1 MRKVA
6 LMAAIGLAALVVR
19 PSQADGVRKSPEL
32 AIGLNNGGQALLSQ
46 YRGKVVVV
54 AFILT
59 YCPHC
64 QKTIGVLSRM
74 QNEYGPRGFQVLAS
88 AIEDNAKMAV
98 PDFLRRFNPPF
109 PVGFNSRDTAVE
121 YLQHPSFLR
130 FPMPQIVFV
139 DKLGTIRSQ
148 YAGDNPFFADDVQTQ
163 TQNFRSKIEELLKEA
178 PAPQKKA
185 PSSKSKK

>member
-1 MRKVA
+1 MRNVA
-6 LMAAIGLAALVVR
+6 LLAAIGLTALLVQ
-19 PSQADGVRKSPEL
+19 PSRADGVRKSPEL
-32 AIGLNNGGQALLSQ
+32 AISLNNGGQAMLSQ
-46 YRGKVVVV
+46 FRGKVVVV

-64 QKTIGVLSRM
+64 QKTIGVLSQM
-74 QNEYGPRGFQVLAS
+74 QNEYGPRGFQALAS

-98 PDFLRRFNPPF
+98 PDFLKRFNPPF

-130 FPMPQIVFV
+130 FSMPQVVFV
-139 DKLGTIRSQ
+139 DRTGTIRSQ
-148 YAGDNPFFADDVQTQ
+148 YSGDNPFFADDAQIQ

-178 PAPQKKA
+178 PAAPKKA
-185 PSSKSKK
+185 APFKSKK